1 MSIMKRIGRFVFK
14 TAWRHRALVLLVLVF
29 LLSGAAVI
37 SIAYVST
44 TKADFVEV
52 SIGRLSVEVPKSWS
66 FVEGEIHIGGGIAE
80 YVLMTKNVSVLRLVV
95 YDRVATSAYMANTSS
110 ANVSQLLNAEA
121 LQLSDWYRRNYNSS
135 QVREI
140 EPGTREVS
148 NIEAS
153 FVTAT
158 VSGVGNSTIKL
169 TLVAFMYQGL
179 VEVSFASTLEH
190 YVLDEPIFNHL
201 LDSIRLR

>member
-1 MSIMKRIGRFVFK
+1 MSVMKRISGFVFSA
-14 TAWRHRALVLLVLVF
+14 AWRHRALVLLILVF
-29 LLSGAAVI
+29 LLSGATVM
-37 SIAYVST
+37 SVAYVLT
-44 TKADFVEV
+44 MRADFVDV
-52 SIGRLSVEVPKSWS
+52 SLGRLSVEVPKSWS
-66 FVEGEIHIGGGIAE
+66 FVQGEIHIGGGTAE

-95 YDRVATSAYMANTSS
+95 YDPAATSSYMANTSS
-110 ANVSQLLNAEA
+110 TNVTQLLNAEA
-121 LQLSDWYRRNYNSS
+121 SQLSDWYSKNYNSS
-135 QVREI
+135 KVREI
-140 EPGTREVS
+140 EPGTREIS

-158 VSGVGNSTIKL
+158 VSGVGNSTMKL

-190 YVLDEPIFNHL
+190 YVSDDPIFNHV